1 MMNSSGGGGGRMPTS
16 TATSSSTTSRSSWR
30 STSVSGS
37 GKRIQKELKDLD
49 SQPPPLSSAG
59 PIADNLYH
67 WLATFIGPTGT
78 PYEGGIFFLHIL
90 FPVDY
95 PFKPPKVVFKTR
107 IYHCN
112 VDSSGNLNLDIL
124 KDGWSPALTISKL
137 LLAIR
142 SMFFTPNLHPYNAVP
157 SIAHLYQVD
166 RKTHNE
172 LAAEWTFRF
181 AK

>member
-95 PFKPPKVVFKTR
+95 PFKPPKTMLCLPSHTYIRLIGKHTTNSLRNGRSVLQNKINKSILAIIWLLFK
-107 IYHCN
+107 N
-112 VDSSGNLNLDIL
+112 F
-124 KDGWSPALTISKL
+124 ALKL
-137 LLAIR
+137 LACI
-142 SMFFTPNLHPYNAVP
+142 
-157 SIAHLYQVD
+157 
-166 RKTHNE
+166 
-172 LAAEWTFRF
+172 
-181 AK
+181 